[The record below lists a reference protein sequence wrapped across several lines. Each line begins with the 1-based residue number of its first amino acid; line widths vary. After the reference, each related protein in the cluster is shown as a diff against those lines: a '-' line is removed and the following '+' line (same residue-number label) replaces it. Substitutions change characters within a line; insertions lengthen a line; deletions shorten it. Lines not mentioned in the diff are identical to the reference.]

1 MNYFFNIKIQKMQKI
16 TSCFAIATAVL
27 ALSVASCKKE
37 VVLTPKD
44 HLTTGSWKLIAETQK
59 GLDSYTLREACE
71 KDNFETFTA
80 AGKFVVDE
88 GATKC
93 KATDPQMDSSDY
105 TVSADNKTIT
115 IKDATLGISFDFT
128 VLELTAT
135 SLKTQLTFFGTTTVA
150 TYAKK

>member
-16 TSCFAIATAVL
+16 TSCFAIVIAIL

-44 HLTTGSWKLIAETQK
+44 HLTTGSWKLIAQTSD
-59 GLDSYTLREACE
+59 GVDSYTSKEACE
-71 KDNFETFTA
+71 KDNSLSYSV
-80 AGKFVVDE
+80 AGKYTVDE
-88 GATKC
+88 GPTKC
-93 KATDPQMDSSDY
+93 KATDSQTQSSDY
-105 TVSADNKTIT
+105 SLSADNKSLSMKDEKIGIT
-115 IKDATLGISFDFT
+115 FDLA

-135 SLKTQLTFFGTTTVA
+135 SLKLQFNFFGKINVL